1 VIRRLIGVLA
11 LVWVLG
17 FAVFMVLLP
26 KPLEGVTTD
35 AIVVPTGGP
44 GRIDRGLALIKAHAA
59 RRMLVSGVGPGVRP
73 IDLVLENKAEPA
85 LFACCVDLGR
95 EAVDTRS
102 NADETAAWVRQHG
115 YKSVRVVTSD
125 WHVPRA
131 KMELEHA
138 LGGGVTVVGDGVP
151 SEPRLGLLLA
161 EYHKLI
167 LRRIALW
174 LGIGGA

>member
-1 VIRRLIGVLA
+1 MIRRLIGLLA
-11 LVWVLG
+11 LAWVLG
-17 FAVFMVLLP
+17 FAVFMLSLP

-73 IDLVLENKAEPA
+73 IDLVIENKAEPA

-95 EAVDTRS
+95 DAVDTRS
-102 NADETAAWVRQHG
+102 NADETAAWVKAHG
-115 YKSVRVVTSD
+115 YRSVRLVTSD
-125 WHVPRA
+125 WHEPRA

-138 LGGGVTVVGDGVP
+138 LGKNVTLVGDGVP
-151 SEPRLGLLLA
+151 SEPKLGLLLA